1 MASGGPGG
9 VRKGSGRGWR
19 AWSSREGEK
28 TFRRDSLHF
37 QGIAGRGGKSCGKS
51 FRKVLTRGSGRV
63 GFSPPHE
70 SERRERRESIAT
82 RKGPIGFLVPS
93 NEGSF
98 TSMARSQGA
107 QVVHDEVDTS
117 EGAGSVPE
125 KTG

>member
-1 MASGGPGG
+1 MMG
-9 VRKGSGRGWR
+9 VEFRGRG
-19 AWSSREGEK
+19 K
-28 TFRRDSLHF
+28 TFRCGGLHF
-37 QGIAGRGGKSCGKS
+37 QGIARSAGKNGGKS
-51 FRKVLTRGSGRV
+51 FRKVLTRGAGRV